1 MTDAVRER
9 EAFEA
14 SFPIPGSIKCRD
26 GDTYSVRDGYEESYS
41 AERYLGLWEG
51 WKARAALSEQPAI
64 DMDELR
70 RAVCMIGTV
79 GTIDGHDVIRR
90 NSALEIIDARIDR
103 ANS

>member
-1 MTDAVRER
+1 MTDAAR
-9 EAFEA
+9 EAFERWMSEDWKWPDA
-14 SFPIPGSIKCRD
+14 VARRYGHYVLAHTD
-26 GDTYSVRDGYEESYS
+26 S
-41 AERYLGLWEG
+41 A
-51 WKARAALSEQPAI
+51 WKAWQAALSEQPAI

-70 RAVCMIGTV
+70 RAVCLIGTV